1 MPVNTAG
8 ALKKQQQKKQQ
19 KKKKQQTGLPV
30 EAEQSSHKHPSG
42 LPACLPLAQRWQSSS
57 LFFSVCCCAVASPL
71 SLHFSSPLCFCASQL
86 GHGRTPTNAP
96 VSRATRTHTHIRTHT
111 QRHQEHTNT
120 DLTNDRVA
128 RRGEL
133 IVGSAPAD
141 MPVGRGC

>member
-8 ALKKQQQKKQQ
+8 ALKKQQQKQKQQ
-19 KKKKQQTGLPV
+19 QQQKTADRAPCGSR
-30 EAEQSSHKHPSG
+30 AEQPQT
-42 LPACLPLAQRWQSSS
+42 PIRTACLPPFGSEVTELQLVFQR
-57 LFFSVCCCAVASPL
+57 LLLRCRL

-86 GHGRTPTNAP
+86 GHGRTPTMAP